1 MKKLYYV
8 SALCLIFALG
18 FANDLQA
25 QAGIAVGLKNDNV
38 RMTDHVHLKT
48 MHLAPAYLKVDMAS
62 RSAASFSKP
71 MMDSPAQTIGG
82 GLIYGS
88 EIEKLGL
95 QLTYFY
101 FLTAAIAIGGDFSF
115 FFPQEFFGITN
126 TFMTVNVLAHY
137 IFYNSLAFR
146 TYVIAGLLLA
156 IERVKFS
163 SDFGSGNESFTEIG
177 FNLGAGIEYAL
188 ATGFLYLEVM
198 YSRAFF
204 GQVVLALGYRH
215 VLGGR

>member
-8 SALCLIFALG
+8 SALCLTFALVS
-18 FANDLQA
+18 ANNLMA
-25 QAGIAVGLKNDNV
+25 QSDIAIGLKNDNV
-38 RMTDHVHLKT
+38 RMTDHVFLKT
-48 MHLAPAYLKVDMAS
+48 THLAPAYLKLDMAS
-62 RSAASFSKP
+62 RSAESYGQSR
-71 MMDSPAQTIGG
+71 MDSPEQTIGG
-82 GLIYGS
+82 GLIYGT

-101 FLTAAIAIGGDFSF
+101 LLTATIAIGGDFSF
-115 FFPQEFFGITN
+115 FFPQEYGGITN
-126 TFMTVNVLAHY
+126 TFMAVNVLAHY
-137 IFYNSLAFR
+137 IFYKSLAFR
-146 TYVIAGLLLA
+146 AYVLAGLLLA

-177 FNLGAGIEYAL
+177 FNVGAGVEYAL
-188 ATGFLYLEVM
+188 ATGFLYLELM

-215 VLGGR
+215 ILGGR